1 MIKKDEF
8 FYERGIYPDNPTT
21 SEQNTWTGFANVEMV
36 VCERGRMTIITELLK
51 FLHRWFR
58 SSITVTITLSLLLL
72 IPAGALADSN
82 NSDDPP
88 PKTTGTSGGSR
99 G

>member
-1 MIKKDEF
+1 MNF
-8 FYERGIYPDNPTT
+8 FYERGIYPNHSNT
-21 SEQNTWTGFANVEMV
+21 SEQNAWTGFINVETV
-36 VCERGRMTIITELLK
+36 VCKRGWMTIITELLQ
-51 FLHRWFR
+51 FLHRWLR

-72 IPAGALADSN
+72 IPTVALADSN